1 MQSTVKA
8 PIYLFDWGDTLM
20 VDDPMQ
26 AGHMKDWPEV
36 SEVAGAAEML
46 AALAQ
51 SAVIYVA
58 TGAEKTNPE
67 WMAAAFRRTRL
78 SSYISGYFCPAN
90 VGFAKS
96 SPDYYR
102 TIATML
108 GVAVNQITMVGD
120 NLTRDVLPALEV
132 GMKGIWFN
140 PKQLENTLAVKEIY
154 LLDEL
159 REA

>member
-1 MQSTVKA
+1 
-8 PIYLFDWGDTLM
+8 
-20 VDDPMQ
+20 
-26 AGHMKDWPEV
+26 
-36 SEVAGAAEML
+36 ML

-78 SSYISGYFCPAN
+78 SPYISGYFCPAN

-102 TIATML
+102 AIATML
-108 GVAVNQITMVGD
+108 GVAVNQITMVRD

-159 REA
+159 RAA

>member
-1 MQSTVKA
+1 MKQV
-8 PIYLFDWGDTLM
+8 YLFDWGDTLM
-20 VDDPMQ
+20 VDDLSQ

-36 SEVAGAAEML
+36 SGVAGAAEML

-58 TGAEKTNPE
+58 TGAENTTSE
-67 WMAAAFRRTRL
+67 WMEAAFQRTRL
-78 SSYISGYFCPAN
+78 SPYISGYFCPAN
-90 VGFAKS
+90 VCFAKS

-108 GVAVNQITMVGD
+108 GVAANQITMVGD

-154 LLDEL
+154 SLDEL